1 MKFFSLVKVQT
12 SFLQNVTTR
21 LEEREIGLVADKGKS
36 DKATSL
42 GKNERDWAVGV
53 TGFEKEVSSWT
64 TERFSG
70 GFSEVQRLK

>member
-21 LEEREIGLVADKGKS
+21 LEEREIDLVADKGKS

-42 GKNERDWAVGV
+42 GKN
-53 TGFEKEVSSWT
+53 
-64 TERFSG
+64 
-70 GFSEVQRLK
+70 L